1 MRLRNDQGTPVD
13 PAPFAVT
20 VSLAFAVLY
29 SFGPGYL
36 LELGF
41 SLSEALLVVTALF
54 AGTTAVA
61 YHRLIRRA
69 RPEQKAEVS
78 GSVRFA
84 QLYYAILI
92 GIVLLI
98 GLLLVL
104 LYVAGEI

>member
-1 MRLRNDQGTPVD
+1 MPLRNDQGTPVD

-20 VSLAFAVLY
+20 VSLAFAVLF

-41 SLSEALLVVTALF
+41 SLSEALVVVTVLF
-54 AGTTAVA
+54 AGTTAVS
-61 YHRLIRRA
+61 YHRLVRRA
-69 RPEQKAEVS
+69 RPEQKGEVP
-78 GSVRFA
+78 GSVRFG
-84 QLYYAILI
+84 QLYYGILI